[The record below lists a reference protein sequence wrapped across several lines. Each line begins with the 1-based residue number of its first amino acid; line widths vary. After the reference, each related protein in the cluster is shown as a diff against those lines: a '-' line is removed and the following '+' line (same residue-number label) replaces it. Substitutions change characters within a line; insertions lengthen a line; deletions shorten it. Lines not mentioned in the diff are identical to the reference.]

1 MSHHD
6 HPAAE
11 RGPLDIAE
19 LPKDKVAR
27 FDAALPEIL
36 KRYPADRREA
46 AMLAGLR
53 RAQEIFGWL
62 SPGAQKLVADRLGTS
77 ATRAEEVATFYVM
90 YHTRPVGRHVVEVCT
105 NVSCSLAGGYDIFE
119 HLKKSLDVENGGTT
133 QDGRVTLRQ
142 VECLGSCGT
151 APAMLVDEEMHE
163 SLTPKEIDRILG
175 ALR

>member
-6 HPAAE
+6 DSTAE
-11 RGPLDIAE
+11 RGPQEIAD
-19 LPKDKVAR
+19 LPKYKVAR

-36 KRYPADRREA
+36 RRYPADHKEA
-46 AMLAGLR
+46 AMLAALR
-53 RAQEIFGWL
+53 RAQEILGWL
-62 SPGAQKLVADRLGTS
+62 SPGAQKLVADRLGT
-77 ATRAEEVATFYVM
+77 AVTRAEEVATFYVM
-90 YHTRPVGRHVVEVCT
+90 YHTRPVGRHVVEICT

-119 HLKKSLDVENGGTT
+119 DLKAKLGVDNGGTT

-163 SLTPKEIDRILG
+163 SLTPKEVERILG
-175 ALR
+175 GLK

>member
-6 HPAAE
+6 HPTAE
-11 RGPLDIAE
+11 RGPQDIAE

-27 FDAALPEIL
+27 FDAALPEVL
-36 KRYPADRREA
+36 KRYPADHREA

-62 SPGAQKLVADRLGTS
+62 SPGAQKLVANRLGTS

-119 HLKKSLDVENGGTT
+119 HLKKSLEVENGGTT

-175 ALR
+175 ALQ

>member
-1 MSHHD
+1 MSHHED
-6 HPAAE
+6 STAE
-11 RGPLDIAE
+11 RGPQEIAD

-36 KRYPADRREA
+36 RRYPADHKEA
-46 AMLAGLR
+46 AMLAALR
-53 RAQEIFGWL
+53 RAQEILGWL
-62 SPGAQKLVADRLGTS
+62 SPGAQKLVADRLG
-77 ATRAEEVATFYVM
+77 AAVTRAEEVATFYVM
-90 YHTRPVGRHVVEVCT
+90 YHTRPVGRHVVEICT

-119 HLKKSLDVENGGTT
+119 DLKAKLGVDNGGTT

-163 SLTPKEIDRILG
+163 SLTPKEVERILG
-175 ALR
+175 GLK

>member
-6 HPAAE
+6 HSTAE
-11 RGPLDIAE
+11 IGPLEIAD

-36 KRYPADRREA
+36 KRVPPDHKEA
-46 AMLAGLR
+46 AMLAALR

-62 SPGAQKLVADRLGTS
+62 SPGAQKLVADRLGAP

-105 NVSCSLAGGYDIFE
+105 NVSCSLAGGFDIFE
-119 HLKKSLDVENGGTT
+119 HLKGRLGVENGGTT
-133 QDGRVTLRQ
+133 KDGRITLRQ
-142 VECLGSCGT
+142 VECLGACGT
-151 APAMLVDEEMHE
+151 APAMLVDEEMYE
-163 SLTPKEIDRILG
+163 SVSAEKVEKILG
-175 ALR
+175 GLP

>member
-6 HPAAE
+6 HANAE
-11 RGPLDIAE
+11 IGPLRIEE
-19 LPKDKVAR
+19 LPKDTVAR

-36 KRYPADRREA
+36 RRYPADHKEA
-46 AMLAGLR
+46 AMLAALR

-62 SPGAQKLVADRLGTS
+62 SPAAQRLVADRLG
-77 ATRAEEVATFYVM
+77 APVTRAEEVATFYVM

-105 NVSCSLAGGYDIFE
+105 NVSCSLAGGYDLFE
-119 HLKKSLDVENGGTT
+119 HLRSTLGVENGGTT
-133 QDGRVTLRQ
+133 KDGRITLRQ

-163 SLTPKEIDRILG
+163 QLTPQSVERILG
-175 ALR
+175 GLK

>member
-11 RGPLDIAE
+11 RGPQDIAE

-36 KRYPADRREA
+36 KHYPADHKEA

-62 SPGAQKLVADRLGTS
+62 SPGAQKLVANRLGTS
-77 ATRAEEVATFYVM
+77 VTRAEEVATFYVM

-119 HLKKSLDVENGGTT
+119 HLKKSLEVDNGGTT
-133 QDGRVTLRQ
+133 KDGRVTLRQ

-175 ALR
+175 GLQ

>member
-6 HPAAE
+6 DAASD
-11 RGPLDIAE
+11 RGPQGIAD

-36 KRYPADRREA
+36 KRYPADHKEA

-62 SPGAQKLVADRLGTS
+62 SPGAQKLVADRLGAS
-77 ATRAEEVATFYVM
+77 VTRAEEVATFYVM

-119 HLKKSLDVENGGTT
+119 HLKSSLGVENGGTT
-133 QDGRVTLRQ
+133 QDGRITLRQ

-163 SLTPKEIDRILG
+163 SLTQKEIDRILG
-175 ALR
+175 GLT

>member
-1 MSHHD
+1 MSHHT
-6 HPAAE
+6 HPTAE
-11 RGPLDIAE
+11 RGPQDIAE

-36 KRYPADRREA
+36 KHYPAGHKEA

-62 SPGAQKLVADRLGTS
+62 SPGAQKLVAHRLGTS

-119 HLKKSLDVENGGTT
+119 HLKKSLEVENGGTT

-163 SLTPKEIDRILG
+163 SLTPREIDRILG
-175 ALR
+175 ALQ

>member
-6 HPAAE
+6 HATAE
-11 RGPLDIAE
+11 RGPQDIAE

-27 FDAALPEIL
+27 FDAALPEVL
-36 KRYPADRREA
+36 KRYPPDHKEA

-105 NVSCSLAGGYDIFE
+105 NVSCSLAGAYDLFE
-119 HLKKSLDVENGGTT
+119 DLKAKLDVDNGGTT

-151 APAMLVDEEMHE
+151 GPAMLVDEEMHE
-163 SLTPKEIDRILG
+163 SLTPKDVERILG
-175 ALR
+175 ELK

>member
-6 HPAAE
+6 DSSAE
-11 RGPLDIAE
+11 RGPQEIAE

-27 FDAALPEIL
+27 FDAALPEVL
-36 KRYPADRREA
+36 KRYPVDRREA
-46 AMLAGLR
+46 AMLAALR

-62 SPGAQKLVADRLGTS
+62 SPAAQKLVADRLGSS

-119 HLKKSLDVENGGTT
+119 HLRSSLGVENGGTT
-133 QDGRVTLRQ
+133 GDGRITLRQ

-163 SLTPKEIDRILG
+163 GLTPQSVERILG
-175 ALR
+175 GLK

>member
-1 MSHHD
+1 MSHHED
-6 HPAAE
+6 AASE
-11 RGPLDIAE
+11 RGPQGIAD

-27 FDAALPEIL
+27 FDAALPEVL
-36 KRYPADRREA
+36 KRYPADHKEA

-62 SPGAQKLVADRLGTS
+62 SPGAQKLVADRLGAS

-105 NVSCSLAGGYDIFE
+105 NVSCSLAGGHDIFE
-119 HLKKSLDVENGGTT
+119 HLKSSLGVENGGTT
-133 QDGRVTLRQ
+133 KDGRITLRQ

-163 SLTPKEIDRILG
+163 SLTPEAIDRILG
-175 ALR
+175 GLQ

>member
-6 HPAAE
+6 HAESE
-11 RGPLDIAE
+11 RGPQDIAE

-36 KRYPADRREA
+36 KRYPADHKEA

-62 SPGAQKLVADRLGTS
+62 SPGAQKLVADRLGAS

-105 NVSCSLAGGYDIFE
+105 NVSCSLGGGYDLFE
-119 HLKKSLDVENGGTT
+119 DLKKKLDVENGGTT
-133 QDGRVTLRQ
+133 KDGRITLRQ

-151 APAMLVDEEMHE
+151 APVMLVDEEMHE
-163 SLTPKEIDRILG
+163 SLTPKVIDRILG
-175 ALR
+175 ELK

>member
-6 HPAAE
+6 HSTAE
-11 RGPLDIAE
+11 SGPQAIAD

-36 KRYPADRREA
+36 KRYPADHKEA
-46 AMLAGLR
+46 AMLAALR

-62 SPGAQKLVADRLGTS
+62 SPAAQKLVADRLG
-77 ATRAEEVATFYVM
+77 AAVTRAEEVATFYVM

-119 HLKKSLDVENGGTT
+119 DLKARLDVDNGGTT
-133 QDGRVTLRQ
+133 KDGRVTLRQ

-151 APAMLVDEEMHE
+151 APAILVDEEMHE
-163 SLTPKEIDRILG
+163 SLTPKEVERILG
-175 ALR
+175 ALK

>member
-6 HPAAE
+6 DSTAE
-11 RGPLDIAE
+11 RGPQEIAD

-36 KRYPADRREA
+36 KRYPADHKEA
-46 AMLAGLR
+46 AMLAALR
-53 RAQEIFGWL
+53 RAQEILGWL
-62 SPGAQKLVADRLGTS
+62 SPGAQKLVADRLG
-77 ATRAEEVATFYVM
+77 APVTRAEEVATFYVM
-90 YHTRPVGRHVVEVCT
+90 YHTRPVGRHVVEICT

-119 HLKKSLDVENGGTT
+119 DLKAKLGVENGGTT
-133 QDGRVTLRQ
+133 GDGRVTLRQ

-163 SLTPKEIDRILG
+163 SLTPKEVERILG
-175 ALR
+175 GLK

>member
-11 RGPLDIAE
+11 RGPQDIAE

-36 KRYPADRREA
+36 KHYPADHKEA

>member
-6 HPAAE
+6 HSTAD
-11 RGPLDIAE
+11 RGPQEIAE

-27 FDAALPEIL
+27 FDAALPEL
-36 KRYPADRREA
+36 LRRVPPDHKEA
-46 AMLAGLR
+46 AMLAALR

-62 SPGAQKLVADRLGTS
+62 SPAAQRLVADRLG
-77 ATRAEEVATFYVM
+77 APVTRAEEVATFYVM

-119 HLKKSLDVENGGTT
+119 DLKRKLGVENGGTT
-133 QDGRVTLRQ
+133 GDGRITLRQ

-163 SLTPKEIDRILG
+163 GLTSQSVAKILG
-175 ALR
+175 ALP

>member
-6 HPAAE
+6 HAETE
-11 RGPLDIAE
+11 RGPQDIAE

-36 KRYPADRREA
+36 RRYPADHKEA
-46 AMLAGLR
+46 AMLAALR

-62 SPGAQKLVADRLGTS
+62 PPAAQKLVADRLGAP

-105 NVSCSLAGGYDIFE
+105 NVSCSLAGGFDLFE
-119 HLKKSLDVENGGTT
+119 NLKLQLGVENGGTT
-133 QDGRVTLRQ
+133 KDGRITLRQ

-151 APAMLVDEEMHE
+151 APAMLVDEEMYE
-163 SLTPKEIDRILG
+163 SLTPQSVEKILG
-175 ALR
+175 GLK

>member
-6 HPAAE
+6 HSTAD
-11 RGPLDIAE
+11 RGPLEIAE

-36 KRYPADRREA
+36 RRYPADHKEA
-46 AMLAGLR
+46 AMLAALR

-62 SPGAQKLVADRLGTS
+62 SPGAQKLVADRLGAP

-105 NVSCSLAGGYDIFE
+105 NVSCSLAGGFDIFE
-119 HLKKSLDVENGGTT
+119 HLCATLGVENGGTT
-133 QDGRVTLRQ
+133 GDGRITLRQ

-163 SLTPKEIDRILG
+163 SLTPKEVERILG
-175 ALR
+175 GLQ

>member
-6 HPAAE
+6 HSTAE
-11 RGPLDIAE
+11 SGPQSIAD

-27 FDAALPEIL
+27 FDAALPELL
-36 KRYPADRREA
+36 KRYPPDHKEA
-46 AMLAGLR
+46 AMLAALR

-62 SPGAQKLVADRLGTS
+62 SPGAQRLVADRLG
-77 ATRAEEVATFYVM
+77 AAVTRAEEVATFYVM

-119 HLKKSLDVENGGTT
+119 DLKAKLGVENGETT
-133 QDGRVTLRQ
+133 GDGRVTLRQ

-151 APAMLVDEEMHE
+151 APVILVDEEMHE
-163 SLTPKEIDRILG
+163 SLTPQSVDRILG
-175 ALR
+175 ALQ

>member
-6 HPAAE
+6 HSTAD
-11 RGPLDIAE
+11 RGPQEISE

-36 KRYPADRREA
+36 RRVPPDHKEA
-46 AMLAGLR
+46 AMLAALR

-62 SPGAQKLVADRLGTS
+62 SPAAQKLAADRLGAP

-105 NVSCSLAGGYDIFE
+105 NVSCSLAGGFDLFE
-119 HLKKSLDVENGGTT
+119 DLKKKLAVDNGGTT
-133 QDGRVTLRQ
+133 ADGRITLRQ

-163 SLTPKEIDRILG
+163 GLTPQSVSQILG
-175 ALR
+175 GLK